1 MPPVV
6 PSRLSHQVLAWS
18 SFLSLVPLCSCYF
31 LPLSALH
38 LSWWRSLLLP
48 FVHTCWHL
56 TTRRSFTLVL
66 WSLPFQI
73 YLLSESLFANL
84 VIISW
89 RQERKVYVISSAG
102 EEGYSCLGVAALDR
116 SPRIAWGLHTL
127 EMPVSLCYQGTQR
140 VLPSPLH
147 PSCDLEKFPDFLKHS
162 SLMITTYIFPYR
174 MTTFSKTCT
183 PWGLLIHPF
192 RNLVG

>member
-6 PSRLSHQVLAWS
+6 PSRHSHQVLVWS
-18 SFLSLVPLCSCYF
+18 SFLNLVLLCSCYF
-31 LPLSALH
+31 LLICVALILIEKLAAPISPHLLALNNTPVFYISAVVVAFSDL
-38 LSWWRSLLLP
+38 LVVKSSLCQ
-48 FVHTCWHL
+48 F
-56 TTRRSFTLVL
+56 SDN
-66 WSLPFQI
+66 I
-73 YLLSESLFANL
+73 MEA
-84 VIISW
+84 
-89 RQERKVYVISSAG
+89 RKEGVISSAG
-102 EEGYSCLGVAALDR
+102 EAGYSCLGVAALDH
-116 SPRIAWGLHTL
+116 SPRIARGLHTL
-127 EMPVSLCYQGTQR
+127 ELPVSLCYQGTQR

-162 SLMITTYIFPYR
+162 SLTITTYIFPYR